1 MGGCVSVVSS
11 PRKADDKTTTPNRL
25 HRTQSAWQSDEQI
38 SLLTNRCMTG
48 AIPHATTDT
57 PDQQHVTK
65 PGSCISSAP
74 GLKERMFTR
83 RMTFGDKSIHDS
95 GLASVIE
102 NCTVVQRRHSAFG
115 LVMAERTS
123 MIHHD
128 NPLVKKKDAFIPE
141 DYSEHDEMWQLVKS
155 IDPYTVEDTIEQ
167 WIEAKRLDA
176 DLDGVSFNYFIHKWA
191 CGRRERRKSE
201 LEEEGTGTACASL
214 QRHAAS
220 APDRYRHASI
230 LTQYLSKPKKVVI
243 QTRFSEDDGFD
254 CESGFSL
261 GA

>member
-1 MGGCVSVVSS
+1 MGSCVSVVSS
-11 PRKADDKTTTPNRL
+11 PLKADDKTTTPNRI
-25 HRTQSAWQSDEQI
+25 HRTQSAWRSDEQI
-38 SLLTNRCMTG
+38 TLLKNRCMTG
-48 AIPHATTDT
+48 AISHADIDA

-65 PGSCISSAP
+65 SGSCISSAP
-74 GLKERMFTR
+74 GRKEHMFTR
-83 RMTFGDKSIHDS
+83 RRAFRDRGMQDS

-102 NCTVVQRRHSAFG
+102 NCTVAQRRHSAFG

-123 MIHHD
+123 MIQHN
-128 NPLVKKKDAFIPE
+128 NPLVKKKDALK
-141 DYSEHDEMWQLVKS
+141 DYSEHDEMWQLIKS

-191 CGRRERRKSE
+191 CGRRER

-230 LTQYLSKPKKVVI
+230 LTQYLSKPKKIVI
-243 QTRFSEDDGFD
+243 QTRFSEDDFD

-261 GA
+261 SN